1 MIKKTYTNTLGFQ
14 FDPTRKNAKYT
25 IDGVKWMNHG
35 EFCEVL
41 AKHCLGYEAKK
52 DGNTAFN
59 AGADIPELN
68 ASVKSIRCGL
78 TDMKLG
84 NDPEIWWERFWKMAD
99 ETQIAI
105 WVCEHDEEVDLWF
118 MSHEEFKLGEVI
130 LRHMMAGKDLN
141 LAATIHMETG
151 STIDLGGRTLEI
163 FHIPGHTPGSIAVYD
178 DKDDLLFT
186 GDAIGSGCGVWM
198 QLPGSSSLAEYEQ
211 SLLHFQKW
219 LMARS
224 TFPQFWGGHYLQRWS
239 SAKVP
244 DDNPVTMGLLADLIE
259 LVHGLIHGGIAGW
272 HIEMPEYFRAGK
284 EARNAAFGR
293 AEITYNPD
301 YLQ

>member
-99 ETQIAI
+99 ETQIVI

-118 MSHEEFKLGEVI
+118 MSHEEFKEFCEKFAKWDDYCKKYRI
-130 LRHMMAGKDLN
+130 NTCANKTN
-141 LAATIHMETG
+141 AW
-151 STIDLGGRTLEI
+151 LEA
-163 FHIPGHTPGSIAVYD
+163 HI
-178 DKDDLLFT
+178 
-186 GDAIGSGCGVWM
+186 
-198 QLPGSSSLAEYEQ
+198 
-211 SLLHFQKW
+211 
-219 LMARS
+219 
-224 TFPQFWGGHYLQRWS
+224 
-239 SAKVP
+239 
-244 DDNPVTMGLLADLIE
+244 
-259 LVHGLIHGGIAGW
+259 
-272 HIEMPEYFRAGK
+272 
-284 EARNAAFGR
+284 
-293 AEITYNPD
+293 
-301 YLQ
+301 

>member
-1 MIKKTYTNTLGFQ
+1 MSIKLYDTEIFHIEQIGCRFWRILNPEGHTFYLTEGETL
-14 FDPTRKNAKYT
+14 AAV
-25 IDGVKWMNHG
+25 IDTGMTEGKQILPM
-35 EFCEVL
+35 L
-41 AKHCLGYEAKK
+41 R
-52 DGNTAFN
+52 T
-59 AGADIPELN
+59 
-68 ASVKSIRCGL
+68 L
-78 TDMKLG
+78 TDKPMVLILTHAH
-84 NDPEIWWERFWKMAD
+84 DDHCHHMD
-99 ETQIAI
+99 EFDT
-105 WVCEHDEEVDLWF
+105 VYMCHDELTMPKAF
-118 MSHEEFKLGEVI
+118 LHE
-130 LRHMMAGKDLN
+130 MTQGKDLSH
-141 LAATIHMETG
+141 TIHIDTD
-151 STIDLGGRTLEI
+151 SVIDLGGRLLEI
-163 FHIPGHTPGSIAVYD
+163 CKIPGHTPGSVAIFDAIDQIV
-178 DKDDLLFT
+178 LT

-211 SLLHFQKW
+211 SLLRFQKW
-219 LMARS
+219 LMVRS

-244 DDNPVTMGLLADLIE
+244 GDNPVTMGLLADLIE